1 MNLTIA
7 LTDEQ
12 QAWLAAQVAAG
23 AFPTM
28 EAAVQQVLAERM
40 AFESASIADDDL
52 LWAKPLV
59 DEARASVARGDSFS
73 LEEHRARNAARRALR
88 G

>member
-1 MNLTIA
+1 MV

-23 AFPTM
+23 VSPTM
-28 EAAVQQVLAERM
+28 EAAVQQAIAERM
-40 AFESASIADDDL
+40 ASEAAGIDAADVAWL
-52 LWAKPLV
+52 KPLV
-59 DEARASVARGDSFS
+59 DEARASVMRGDSFT